1 MLNFAAADIGDLAR
15 IDLHTHSTR
24 SDGRG
29 SPAQV
34 MQEAKAAGLD
44 IVALT
49 DHDTTA
55 GWAEA
60 AEACDELGL
69 GFVPGIELTTRAHV
83 IDPETGQERRFATHL
98 LAYLPDPYNAEL
110 NAVMEESLSSR
121 VSRLKAITDA
131 LSEDY
136 DIEWEHVQEVISD
149 GRTAGRPAIADAMIQ
164 RGIFAKRDQLFELV
178 YPGSKYYQ
186 PNRGVPDTVEA
197 IGLIRRAGGV
207 PVIAHPMARGKAP
220 APGESM
226 PRQHFVEMIQAG
238 LAGFEVDHRDVPPHA
253 REWLTQLAFEFDL
266 ITTGSS
272 DYHGTGKDNVL
283 GENLTA
289 PDVLRRILAQG
300 FAGSAAHSS

>member
-1 MLNFAAADIGDLAR
+1 MLNFAATDMGDLAR

-149 GRTAGRPAIADAMIQ
+149 GRTAGRPSIADAMIQ
-164 RGIFAKRDQLFELV
+164 RGIFAKRDELFELV

-220 APGESM
+220 EPGQSM
-226 PRQHFVEMIQAG
+226 PREHFVEMIQAG

-253 REWLTQLAFEFDL
+253 REWLTQLAFEYDL
-266 ITTGSS
+266 FTTGSS

-283 GENLTA
+283 GENVTSPEA
-289 PDVLRRILAQG
+289 LRKILAQG

>member
-1 MLNFAAADIGDLAR
+1 MFNFAAPNVTDSAR

-34 MQEAKAAGLD
+34 MHEAAAAGLD

-60 AEACDELGL
+60 AEACAELGL

-83 IDPETGQERRFATHL
+83 TDPVTGQERRFATHI
-98 LAYLPDPYNAEL
+98 LAYLPDPANAEL
-110 NAVMEESLSSR
+110 NAVMDESLGSR
-121 VSRLKAITDA
+121 LSRLKAITDA
-131 LSEDY
+131 LSEDF
-136 DIEWEHVQEVISD
+136 DIAWEHVQEVIAD
-149 GRTAGRPAIADAMIQ
+149 GRTAGRPSIADAMIQ
-164 RGIFAKRDQLFELV
+164 RGIFAKRDELFDLV

-207 PVIAHPMARGKAP
+207 PVIAHPMARAKAP
-220 APGESM
+220 GPGESM
-226 PRQHFVEMIQAG
+226 PREHFVELIQAG
-238 LAGFEVDHRDVPPHA
+238 LAGFEVAHRDVPQHA
-253 REWLTQLAFEFDL
+253 REWLTQLAQEFGL
-266 ITTGSS
+266 FVTGSS
-272 DYHGTGKDNVL
+272 DYHGTGKDNKL
-283 GENLTA
+283 GEHLTA
-289 PDVLRRILAQG
+289 PAALRRILAQG
-300 FAGSAAHSS
+300 FKFSQ

>member
-1 MLNFAAADIGDLAR
+1 MLNFAAADVGDLAR

-34 MQEAKAAGLD
+34 MHEAKAAGLD

-60 AEACDELGL
+60 AEACAELGL

-98 LAYLPDPYNAEL
+98 LAYLPDPNNAEL
-110 NAVMEESLSSR
+110 NAAMEESLSSR
-121 VSRLKAITDA
+121 LGRLKAITDA
-131 LSEDY
+131 LSEDF
-136 DIEWEHVQEVISD
+136 DIAWEHVQEVISD
-149 GRTAGRPAIADAMIQ
+149 GRTAGRPSIADAMIQ
-164 RGIFAKRDQLFELV
+164 RGIFEKRDELFDLV

-207 PVIAHPMARGKAP
+207 PVIAHPMARSKAP
-220 APGESM
+220 AQGQPM
-226 PRQHFVEMIQAG
+226 PREHFVEMIQAG

-253 REWLTQLAFEFDL
+253 RSWLTQLASEFNL
-266 ITTGSS
+266 FTTGSS
-272 DYHGTGKDNVL
+272 DYHGTGKDNLL
-283 GENLTA
+283 GENLTSPA
-289 PDVLRRILAQG
+289 VLRQILAQG
-300 FAGSAAHSS
+300 FDFAL

>member
-1 MLNFAAADIGDLAR
+1 MLNFAAADVGDLAR

-34 MQEAKAAGLD
+34 MHEAKAAGLD

-60 AEACDELGL
+60 AEACAELGL

-98 LAYLPDPYNAEL
+98 LAYLPDPNNAEL
-110 NAVMEESLSSR
+110 NAAMEESLSSR
-121 VSRLKAITDA
+121 LGRLKAITDA
-131 LSEDY
+131 LSEDF
-136 DIEWEHVQEVISD
+136 DIAWEHVQELISD
-149 GRTAGRPAIADAMIQ
+149 GRTAGRPSIADAMLQ
-164 RGIFAKRDQLFELV
+164 RGIFEKRDELFDLV

-207 PVIAHPMARGKAP
+207 PVIAHPMARSKAP
-220 APGESM
+220 AQGQPM
-226 PRQHFVEMIQAG
+226 PREHFVEMIQAG

-253 REWLTQLAFEFDL
+253 REWLTQLASEFNL
-266 ITTGSS
+266 FTTGSS
-272 DYHGTGKDNVL
+272 DYHGTGKDNLL
-283 GENLTA
+283 GENLTSPA
-289 PDVLRRILAQG
+289 VLRRILVQV
-300 FAGSAAHSS
+300 HSVSL

>member
-1 MLNFAAADIGDLAR
+1 MLNFAAADVGDLAR

-34 MQEAKAAGLD
+34 MHEAKAAGLD

-60 AEACDELGL
+60 AEACDGLGL

-98 LAYLPDPYNAEL
+98 LAYLPDPNNAEL
-110 NAVMEESLSSR
+110 NAAMEESLSSR
-121 VSRLKAITDA
+121 LGRLKAITDA
-131 LSEDY
+131 LSEDF
-136 DIEWEHVQEVISD
+136 DIAWEHVQEVISD
-149 GRTAGRPAIADAMIQ
+149 GRTAGRPSIADAMIQ
-164 RGIFAKRDQLFELV
+164 RGIFEKRDELFELV

-207 PVIAHPMARGKAP
+207 PVIAHPMARSKAP
-220 APGESM
+220 AQGQPM
-226 PRQHFVEMIQAG
+226 PREHFVEMIQAG

-253 REWLTQLAFEFDL
+253 RSWLTQLASEFNL
-266 ITTGSS
+266 FTTGSS
-272 DYHGTGKDNVL
+272 DYHGTGKDNLL
-283 GENLTA
+283 GENLTEPA
-289 PDVLRRILAQG
+289 VLRRILVQG
-300 FAGSAAHSS
+300 HSASL

>member
-1 MLNFAAADIGDLAR
+1 MLNFAAADVGDLAR

-34 MQEAKAAGLD
+34 MHEAKAAGLD

-98 LAYLPDPYNAEL
+98 LAYLPDPNNAEL
-110 NAVMEESLSSR
+110 NAAMEESLSSR
-121 VSRLKAITDA
+121 LGRLKAITDA
-131 LSEDY
+131 LSEDF
-136 DIEWEHVQEVISD
+136 DIAWEHVQEVISD
-149 GRTAGRPAIADAMIQ
+149 GRTAGRPSIADAMIQ
-164 RGIFAKRDQLFELV
+164 RGIFEKRDELFDLV

-207 PVIAHPMARGKAP
+207 PVIAHPMARSKAP
-220 APGESM
+220 AQGQPM
-226 PRQHFVEMIQAG
+226 PREHFVEMIQAG

-253 REWLTQLAFEFDL
+253 RSWLTQLASEFNL
-266 ITTGSS
+266 FTTGSS
-272 DYHGTGKDNVL
+272 DYHGTGKDNLL

-289 PDVLRRILAQG
+289 PAVLEKILAQP
-300 FAGSAAHSS
+300 AT